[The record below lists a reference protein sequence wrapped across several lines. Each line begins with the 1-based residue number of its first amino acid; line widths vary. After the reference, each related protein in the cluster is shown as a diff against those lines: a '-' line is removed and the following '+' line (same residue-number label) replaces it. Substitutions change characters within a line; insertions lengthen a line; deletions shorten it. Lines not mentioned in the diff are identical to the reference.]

1 MQAED
6 RAPVKDQVELH
17 VAAAAVELE
26 LAFPLAI
33 GGVLPLLSDRQIA
46 GQECVAAGAGQIE
59 ELLPALRNG
68 SDALTG
74 RRRGAVGGLALV
86 EDAPGILVVVEDPA
100 DTAGFIPVLQIEVLV
115 APGLEDLVV
124 GRVDAVAG
132 VLEGPVEV
140 LGVFQEGVVR
150 G

>member
-1 MQAED
+1 M
-6 RAPVKDQVELH
+6 
-17 VAAAAVELE
+17 
-26 LAFPLAI
+26 AFPLAI
-33 GGVLPLLSDRQIA
+33 GGVLPLLSDRQVA
-46 GQECVAAGAGQIE
+46 GQERVAAGAGQIE